1 MSDVLIYEVV
11 SDIVLLNDKIKK
23 FIKRNKIEYE
33 SNKVLFEETIEE
45 LKFARKTYLKNE
57 HIKKFLDF
65 LQVEKIKFK
74 INTSDIQ
81 LEEPNTIKIK
91 DSKEFIKKQL
101 ETFKKWQKDFDKY
114 YEHMPYKYKD
124 VVNLLNNILEDK
136 IIPATKTTHMIL
148 ARVGINGSTTMIT
161 YLCNK
166 FKELVKKNRIRL
178 IDFCLKSKK
187 IASFSG
193 GKDSAWMVIECM
205 KRGIDF
211 NHIVYVDT
219 TLEYPEMMEYI
230 LKFEKYI
237 GQEVTILKP
246 KESFYDLF
254 NKKITRGNYEGN
266 IRGLPFV
273 VGDGC
278 WIKRDMKIK
287 QITEFKRKLGPGY
300 VDYIGIAYNEPKRY
314 KTIDLYTKFAPL
326 YEWKI
331 TEEDCLNE
339 LKKINMLN
347 PLYSTFK
354 RLGCWCCP
362 KQSIPS
368 LYELYK
374 NYPDLW
380 NELKL
385 LCYEDCK
392 PFKPNITIDDLEE
405 RFSQGIIYKNRKS
418 NKK

>member
-1 MSDVLIYEVV
+1 MRVLDNILIYEVV
-11 SDIVLLNDKIKK
+11 SDRALVNDKIKK
-23 FIKRNKIEYE
+23 FTKINKALYNEHKE
-33 SNKVLFEETIEE
+33 LFEETIDE
-45 LKFARKTYLKNE
+45 LKFARKTYLKNK
-57 HIKKFLDF
+57 HINFFLSF
-65 LQVEKIKFK
+65 LENHNIKFK
-74 INTSDIQ
+74 IHNSDIP
-81 LEEPNTIKIK
+81 LEEPNTIKIEN
-91 DSKEFIKKQL
+91 SKEFVKKQL
-101 ETFKKWQKDFDKY
+101 DTFKKWQKDFDKY
-114 YEHMPYKYKD
+114 YDNMPYKYKD
-124 VVNLLNNILEDK
+124 VVDTLTK
-136 IIPATKTTHMIL
+136 IIKNEVLPATKTINMIL
-148 ARVGINGSTTMIT
+148 ARVGISGSTTKIT
-161 YLCNK
+161 YIYNRL
-166 FKELVKKNRIRL
+166 KELIKKNRIKL

-219 TLEYPEMMEYI
+219 TLEYPEMMDYI
-230 LKFEKYI
+230 KRFEKYI

-246 KESFYDLF
+246 KENFYDLF
-254 NKKITRGNYEGN
+254 NKKITRGKYEGN

-314 KTIDLYTKFAPL
+314 KTIDLYNKFAPL

-331 TEEDCLNE
+331 TEEDCLRE
-339 LKKINMLN
+339 LSNINMLN
-347 PLYSTFK
+347 PLYKIFN

-362 KQSIPS
+362 KQPLSS
-368 LYELYK
+368 LYEVYK

-385 LCYEDCK
+385 LCYQDYK
-392 PFKPNITIDDLEE
+392 SFKPGLTIDDLEK
-405 RFSQGIIYKNRKS
+405 RFSAGIIYKNRRM
-418 NKK
+418 